1 MNSFDIAQHKH
12 NVRNANLLLSL
23 KEEMVQQN
31 SLIYNGKVKIGSASG
46 LSVAGGEQAPV
57 YDPDIRHGWYFKKD
71 VADTAKFNYY
81 FYGEGNKAVTLG
93 ELKSVFA
100 NVTIDN
106 YQNISSVPFF
116 IVYTKPTGVNDYDS
130 WYHSKVIYTMDASS
144 TIMLGEEIE
153 IYSINKQT
161 KHHKHR
167 RMVSFNTKLLSGEGL
182 STEEILTVSIHSDS
196 SAPAN
201 TQILVKNVGI
211 EILKDNETVIKRIQ
225 LA

>member
-12 NVRNANLLLSL
+12 NIRTATFLLSS

-31 SLIYNGKVKIGSASG
+31 SLIYNAKVKIGSVNS
-46 LSVAGGEQAPV
+46 LSVGGGEQAPV
-57 YDPDIRHGWYFKKD
+57 YDPDDRHGWYFRKD
-71 VADTAKFNYY
+71 AADTAKFNYF
-81 FYGEGNKAVTLG
+81 FYAQGNKAITLG

-106 YQNISSVPFF
+106 YQNITSVPFF
-116 IVYTKPTGVNDYDS
+116 IVYTKPTGVNDSGS
-130 WYHSKVIYTMDASS
+130 WYHSKITYIIDATS

-167 RMVSFNTKLLSGEGL
+167 RMVAFDTKLLSGEGL

>member
-46 LSVAGGEQAPV
+46 VLIAGGEQAPV

-71 VADTAKFNYY
+71 VADTA
-81 FYGEGNKAVTLG
+81 
-93 ELKSVFA
+93 
-100 NVTIDN
+100 
-106 YQNISSVPFF
+106 ISSVPFF